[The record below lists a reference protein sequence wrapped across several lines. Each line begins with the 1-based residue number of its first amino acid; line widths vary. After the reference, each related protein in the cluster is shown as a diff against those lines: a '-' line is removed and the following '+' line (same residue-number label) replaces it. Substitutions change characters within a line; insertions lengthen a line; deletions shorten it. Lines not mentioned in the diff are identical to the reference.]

1 MFNSTLRNPITH
13 PHCEAL
19 KTVPEAGQSSMS
31 RDGSVFVYNP
41 DVVREQFAGVELLIE
56 SISIDLKCFNDGFAT
71 KAKDLF
77 NGYFQGLYNTY
88 YLKYGD
94 PTTQSTS
101 AASSSTSHSEEIL
114 EEEVLEHE
122 AIALSD
128 EEIALD
134 KADSEA
140 SPTDPKEKML
150 I

>member
-1 MFNSTLRNPITH
+1 MVCSYVVLLVLPFKLLLTCYGKVILILL
-13 PHCEAL
+13 L
-19 KTVPEAGQSSMS
+19 KLSKMLTGLEIQM
-31 RDGSVFVYNP
+31 
-41 DVVREQFAGVELLIE
+41 
-56 SISIDLKCFNDGFAT
+56 ID
-71 KAKDLF
+71 
-77 NGYFQGLYNTY
+77 
-88 YLKYGD
+88 
-94 PTTQSTS
+94 
-101 AASSSTSHSEEIL
+101 EEIL

>member
-1 MFNSTLRNPITH
+1 MCPI
-13 PHCEAL
+13 L
-19 KTVPEAGQSSMS
+19 S
-31 RDGSVFVYNP
+31 RMAQDMLSVQATSVAF
-41 DVVREQFAGVELLIE
+41 E
-56 SISIDLKCFNDGFAT
+56 SA
-71 KAKDLF
+71 
-77 NGYFQGLYNTY
+77 FQL
-88 YLKYGD
+88 
-94 PTTQSTS
+94 
-101 AASSSTSHSEEIL
+101 IL